1 MASKALLHEA
11 HPSPTTDE
19 DPSHGLKDNIC
30 RCTGYTPITA
40 AVEAAAR
47 AVKPEDRP
55 PR

>member
-1 MASKALLHEA
+1 MLMVSKALLDHDP
-11 HPSPTTDE
+11 HPTRETIIDALA
-19 DPSHGLKDNIC
+19 GNIC

-47 AVKPEDRP
+47 AVEPEDRP